1 MQKCLEEDY
10 GFTGGTVD
18 KLESIPGYKIGIDID
33 EFKENVKK
41 VGISLIG
48 QTLNLAPADKK
59 IYALRDAI
67 SCVDSIPLIASSIM
81 SKKIASGANKLVL
94 EVMVGSGAF
103 MQTEQEAIELSKQMN
118 LIAKLANK
126 QTICVL
132 TNMNEPLG
140 RSVGNTLEIIEVIES
155 LKGNISDDVKVV
167 VCTLGAYML
176 KMAGKGDDIEKN
188 KKIIESQILN
198 GKGYNKFKELVAK
211 QGGIIDYIEDTNL
224 FERAK
229 YEYQIISDKKGF
241 VKKVDARTVG
251 EVSVLLGA
259 GRTNKEDNIEKEVG
273 ILLHKKVGDKV
284 EAGEPLATVCINNM
298 QKIEETKK
306 RLFKAY
312 EIVAEEVIRPKE
324 ILGIIK

>member
-1 MQKCLEEDY
+1 M
-10 GFTGGTVD
+10 
-18 KLESIPGYKIGIDID
+18 
-33 EFKENVKK
+33 
-41 VGISLIG
+41 GISLIG

-103 MQTEQEAIELSKQMN
+103 MQTEQDAIKLSEQMN
-118 LIAKLANK
+118 SIAKLVNK
-126 QTICVL
+126 ETVCVL

-140 RSVGNTLEIIEVIES
+140 RTVGNTLEIIEVIES
-155 LKGNISDDVKVV
+155 LKGNISDDVKEV

-176 KMAGKGDDIEKN
+176 SMTGKGEDIEKN
-188 KKIIESQILN
+188 KKIIENQILN
-198 GKGYNKFKELVAK
+198 KEGYNKFKELVAK

-224 FERAK
+224 FEKSK
-229 YEYQIISDKKGF
+229 YEYQIVSDKNGF

-284 EAGEPLATVCINNM
+284 EVGEVLATVCINNM
-298 QKIEETKK
+298 ENVEEVKN
-306 RLFKAY
+306 RLYKAY
-312 EIVAEEVIRPKE
+312 EIVTEKVIRPKE